1 MRWYAVEGARKTLFV
16 SDDITAYY
24 ALPASEFHQLIH
36 KTLFWFQ
43 GSVDDG
49 NEEQKRDLRS
59 RGLSLVPLS
68 CMSYVTGDG
77 GGGIWPQPNY
87 GGGGT

>member
-1 MRWYAVEGARKTLFV
+1 M
-16 SDDITAYY
+16 
-24 ALPASEFHQLIH
+24 
-36 KTLFWFQ
+36 
-43 GSVDDG
+43 DDG

>member
-1 MRWYAVEGARKTLFV
+1 M
-16 SDDITAYY
+16 
-24 ALPASEFHQLIH
+24 
-36 KTLFWFQ
+36 
-43 GSVDDG
+43 DDG
-49 NEEQKRDLRS
+49 NEERKRDLRS

-68 CMSYVTGDG
+68 CMSYVTGDSG